1 MCISGYQTCVLC
13 INLDTPAQSDY
24 TLNPCIRNNKVIK
37 ESFVTIATNH

>member
-13 INLDTPAQSDY
+13 INLDTPTQSD